1 MGAGNVELTEYHA
14 TVAKKLLRSG
24 SLVSRHTNGLPAE
37 ELEAVNERGCRATA
51 RSYRTDEKI
60 VCELDSSSLLT
71 SLRSLAGYMH
81 VFINFLQKS
90 FTSVMSF

>member
-37 ELEAVNERGCRATA
+37 ELEALSERGCRATA
-51 RSYRTDEKI
+51 RSYRTNEKI
-60 VCELDSSSLLT
+60 VCELDRLILLV
-71 SLRSLAGYMH
+71 S
-81 VFINFLQKS
+81 LQK
-90 FTSVMSF
+90 FAG

>member
-51 RSYRTDEKI
+51 RSYRTNEI

-90 FTSVMSF
+90 FISVTSF